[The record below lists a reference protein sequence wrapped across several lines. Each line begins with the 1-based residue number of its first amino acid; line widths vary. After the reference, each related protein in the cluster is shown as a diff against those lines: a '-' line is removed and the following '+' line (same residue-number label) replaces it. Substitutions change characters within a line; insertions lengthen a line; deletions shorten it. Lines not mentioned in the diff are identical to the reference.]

1 MTSLVMYVQ
10 SFCQPDYFPDIKL
23 ILFPKSMILSRL
35 LILTGFLQCLA
46 TDGISVNSFSSRNV
60 AKIRSLLKGI
70 ENQNEAD
77 EAIIVLFKSP
87 VGSVGSVTV
96 TFSTMYVIQMGTTP
110 DILLI

>member
-1 MTSLVMYVQ
+1 
-10 SFCQPDYFPDIKL
+10 
-23 ILFPKSMILSRL
+23 MILSRL

-87 VGSVGSVTV
+87 NLDAHQRVTV
-96 TFSTMYVIQMGTTP
+96 SADAAARTSISLSSIEHLPEISTAESPTRI
-110 DILLI
+110 